1 MKNTTKGKV
10 IKGVAVGIDVLC
22 PLAATLTQF
31 PVWVDKSAEA
41 TVSGLFVLFAALSAI
56 PLFRQIKEF
65 VKSPSAPIVW
75 CVLFLLF
82 VSLQS
87 IISEMVI
94 VCFWGMLS
102 NLVGAGIYKLGDYVQ
117 GRSGDKEN
125 DKSRK
130 EE

>member
-117 GRSGDKEN
+117 DRSGDKEN